1 MGGQENRCENKDLGQ
16 GRGSQVAGKW
26 RREGIRGQTLD
37 PILDP
42 QACPKVRQ
50 ILDIWASGH
59 GVVSLHCFQHVVAVE
74 AYTREACLVDALGGC
89 LACVVGVTGRALDL
103 PVPSPLPS

>member
-1 MGGQENRCENKDLGQ
+1 MRIRTRVRAGTARPWA
-16 GRGSQVAGKW
+16 GRG
-26 RREGIRGQTLD
+26 RRELRGTDTALV
-37 PILDP
+37 P

-50 ILDIWASGH
+50 ILDIWASGR

-89 LACVVGVTGRALDL
+89 LSHGVGFTGRALDV
-103 PVPSPLPS
+103 PFPSPLPSKGCLFNE